1 MRAWRGT
8 VKGGAAKTGLDGRAP
23 RALARTVG
31 VDPTPVLAHHGRA
44 MDAKDRVLYVQILAQ
59 MLIAD
64 GVLSDEERAHLDTVM
79 DSLEMPAEERREALA
94 GVSIDSQVEDRVA
107 ALGDGAK
114 KSLLSEVEKALRID
128 GDLTNSEAY
137 VLERVKTLLA

>member
-1 MRAWRGT
+1 
-8 VKGGAAKTGLDGRAP
+8 
-23 RALARTVG
+23 
-31 VDPTPVLAHHGRA
+31 

-79 DSLEMPAEERREALA
+79 DSLEMPPEERREALA

-107 ALGDGAK
+107 ALSDQAK
-114 KSLLSEVEKALRID
+114 KGLLAEVEKALRLD

-137 VLERVKTLLA
+137 FLERVKTLLA